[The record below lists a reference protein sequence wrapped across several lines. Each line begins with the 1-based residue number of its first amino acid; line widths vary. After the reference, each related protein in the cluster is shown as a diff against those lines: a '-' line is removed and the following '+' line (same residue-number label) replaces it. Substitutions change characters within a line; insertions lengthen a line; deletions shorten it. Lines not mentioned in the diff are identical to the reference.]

1 MDIKTVLQNSLK
13 DAIRSK
19 DDVRKRTL
27 RMALTSIKLAEVD
40 KGESLDE
47 SATLAIL
54 QKEVRKCQETA
65 AEARNAGR
73 PELATDAEAEIAVL
87 EEFLPES
94 MTDEELEALTQ
105 EVINEVGATSMQ
117 DMGKVMKVLIP
128 RLEGRASGQ
137 EANQMVRK
145 LLA

>member
-1 MDIKTVLQNSLK
+1 MDTKTELQNSLK

-40 KGESLDE
+40 KGDSLDE
-47 SATLAIL
+47 TATLAIL

-65 AEARNAGR
+65 TEARNVGR
-73 PELATDAEAEIAVL
+73 PELAIDAEAEIAVL

-105 EVINEVGATSMQ
+105 EVIIEVGATSMQ

-128 RLEGRASGQ
+128 RLQGRASGQ